1 MAMAVRVICIS
12 RASGAGGEAIGKIV
26 AERLGFLYVDDQIIS
41 LAARQA
47 QIDPSIVAAAE
58 QRQSLFWRFI
68 ESMPSALDLAGAMT
82 LSPSIPLDPSPASF
96 RGTSE
101 EMRTVIRGAIHM
113 VAESGR
119 AVIVA
124 HAASHALAGIEGV
137 LRVLVTAPAPV
148 RARRLADAKSI
159 ELPDA
164 EDEVTASDRER
175 RDYLNRF
182 YGVRDELPT
191 HYDVVV
197 NTEMLTADQAAAIV
211 IAATSA
217 S

>member
-1 MAMAVRVICIS
+1 MNVRVICIS
-12 RASGAGGEAIGKIV
+12 RAIGAGGEAIGKLV
-26 AERLGFLYVDDQIIS
+26 ADRLGFLYVDEQIIA

-47 QIDPSIVAAAE
+47 QVDPSLVAAAE
-58 QRQSLFWRFI
+58 QRQSLFWRFV
-68 ESMPSALDLAGAMT
+68 ESMPSALDLAGAMAFSPT
-82 LSPSIPLDPSPASF
+82 LALDPSPASF

-101 EMRTVIRGAIHM
+101 EMRAVIRGAIHM

-124 HAASHALAGIEGV
+124 HAASFALAGLEGV
-137 LRVLVTAPAPV
+137 LRVLVTAPATI

-159 ELPDA
+159 ELGDA
-164 EDEVTASDRER
+164 EDEVVASDRER
-175 RDYLNRF
+175 RDYLSRF

-191 HYDVVV
+191 HYDVVI
-197 NTEMLTADQAAAIV
+197 NTELLTADEAAAMIV
-211 IAATSA
+211 GAVSA